1 VSEKT
6 KRQRQLESQLEIK
19 IMCMKRIIG
28 IEALRLLSGLFP
40 SYIMMFL
47 PHLLLSMDN
56 FF

>member
-1 VSEKT
+1 VNEKT
-6 KRQRQLESQLEIK
+6 KRQRQLGIQLEIK
-19 IMCMKRIIG
+19 IMCMKRIMG